1 MICNLCSNR
10 LLSSTQSRVL
20 TSETDLSTLTFL
32 RGPQKTDVPSHPV
45 VCKPCS
51 EKIRLVASIQS
62 QVQNPNRNTELD
74 EVDIEEMNQM
84 SAFYAENSD
93 SDPEYDPASQERLQ
107 KKITTSRPN
116 EMSDD
121 IPYLMCQLCSSSL
134 RRVASLRRHYITQ
147 HHYDP
152 ALAELLENGDS
163 SHWEQDG
170 PLDCQECSEEFSSKH
185 LLIRHALHSHTG
197 DFQTTFKCSR
207 CEKAYRYERDLKI
220 HQERLCSGI
229 LGSNQDCSHC
239 GKSYNVINLQTHVSF
254 AHKCRF
260 CDKILAN
267 RLEKCCHMR
276 EEHAN
281 ELKFECK
288 ECKQSFESDIYLK
301 RHQKNKHDIH
311 VITCP
316 RPNCS
321 EVFVKGSLKMKKH
334 LKNYHSPENEAL
346 LDSYKY
352 ACPEC
357 GKKLRTDSHLRSHL
371 RNKHNPEKKMVEC
384 PFCDHKLPLQ
394 RRCDLYRY
402 HIKQNHPDQK
412 EEIARY
418 ELRLQKWK
426 EDFRLRARV
435 QCFLCQYS
443 ASKMSNLPRHYA
455 EMHDYDKNLA
465 EKNDIDP
472 DHPDGALCPECGEHF
487 NNRHSQIRHLL
498 KVHSKSSGEQCLY
511 CSNRY
516 HRLEEHID
524 HLHQEEKAKTSQLCR
539 RCQPEQRFASFDD
552 LLRHTRSYHRKKPEP
567 TVAPVIDKEVKIK
580 RKLHKDRLCENC
592 GKTVPSAFMARHR
605 SECPRTLVEENRSKR
620 YVPVHLSG
628 ICPFCDLKFSDLL
641 GHIRHAHAKE
651 QASKEVGQTR
661 KTICSLCQEKFGSV
675 RELVT
680 HRQLHPTFKK
690 HKCTKCKAEF
700 ASVNEVRSHRKEQ
713 CPKNK
718 KAKKRGEAPPTNTL
732 TLLQQMADGVD
743 VETMVAPKV
752 KTLEYEGRG
761 TVTCHMCPRSF
772 TLKSLLR
779 RHYISQHEYDPKAI
793 GNTNLQGAK
802 EAVQCQE
809 CNQSLPGLHER
820 IKHQLDFHA
829 TVSGLICPYCSRK
842 FNHLDAHANKYHLLE
857 MQSPIQT
864 CSTCKHNFSSYEDL
878 KEHRQLHE
886 GGNKR
891 VVEIP
896 MTLNLAQ
903 SESVSLHSRVG
914 AHPEI
919 GNRGGIKCQLCNAFK
934 LRKDHLKLHYIKHH
948 GYEPKS
954 TKGSETVPG
963 DEVSNMSVGQVI
975 SCSTCLE
982 FFANNNMLIQHLLK
996 EHSQYSGQICPY
1008 CKGHF
1013 PERFIDLQ
1021 AHVTAKHID
1030 QLTGYNVVN
1039 ECKVCKNK
1047 FTGYAELRDHVQG
1060 HGDNYRDP
1068 YGNPEIYKEN
1078 SKKKKRANGKLITME
1093 ARSEQEPS
1101 TFMDA
1106 QDDNAHDVSF
1116 PSGLLEDIIETC
1128 PDPEAQTEKMGPP
1141 DFLERN
1147 TDTILSNPGVMAEEP
1162 NRDELFDL

>member
-1 MICNLCSNR
+1 A
-10 LLSSTQSRVL
+10 L
-20 TSETDLSTLTFL
+20 TSETDLATLSFL
-32 RGPQKTDVPSHPV
+32 RGQQKPVAASAAPPV
-45 VCKPCS
+45 VCQPCS
-51 EKIRLVASIQS
+51 DKIRLVTSIQS
-62 QVQNPNRNTELD
+62 QVQNPIEDVEPD
-74 EVDIEEMNQM
+74 EGDIDQMNQM

-93 SDPEYDPASQERLQ
+93 SDPEYDPGTHESLP
-107 KKITTSRPN
+107 KKSSKSPGDHMVN
-116 EMSDD
+116 D

-152 ALAELLENGDS
+152 GLAEVLESGDS
-163 SHWEQDG
+163 SNAEYDE
-170 PLDCQECSEEFSSKH
+170 PLDCQECNQEFSNKH
-185 LLIRHALHSHTG
+185 LLIKHALHVHTG

-207 CEKAYRYERDLKI
+207 CDKNYRYERDLKI
-220 HQERLCSGI
+220 HQERLCSGV
-229 LGSNQDCSHC
+229 LGANQDCPYC
-239 GKSYNVINLQTHVSF
+239 GKTYNVINLQTHISF

-260 CDKILAN
+260 CDKAMAN
-267 RLEKCCHMR
+267 RREKCCHLR

-281 ELKFECK
+281 EMKFECK
-288 ECKQSFESDIYLK
+288 QCKQCFESEVYLK
-301 RHQKNKHDIH
+301 RHQKNRHDILK
-311 VITCP
+311 ITCP
-316 RPNCS
+316 RLNCS
-321 EVFVKGSLKMKKH
+321 EVFVKGSAKMKKH
-334 LKNYHSPENEAL
+334 LKNYHSPEHEAL
-346 LDSYKY
+346 LELYKFS
-352 ACPEC
+352 CPEC
-357 GKKLRTDSHLRSHL
+357 GKKLRTKSHLSSHV
-371 RNKHNPEKKMVEC
+371 RNKHNPSKEMVDC
-384 PFCDHKLPLQ
+384 PFCDHQLPLQ

-402 HIKQNHPDQK
+402 HIKQNHPEQK
-412 EEIARY
+412 EEIARH
-418 ELRLQKWK
+418 ENRLQKWK
-426 EDFRLRARV
+426 EDFKLRARV

-455 EMHDYDKNLA
+455 EMHDYDKTLA
-465 EKNDIDP
+465 EKNGTDP

-524 HLHQEEKAKTSQLCR
+524 HLHQEEKVKSSQLCR
-539 RCQPEQRFASFDD
+539 RCQPEQRFASFND
-552 LLRHTRSYHRKKPEP
+552 LLRHTRSYHRKKPEAMP
-567 TVAPVIDKEVKIK
+567 APSMDKEAKMK

-641 GHIRHAHAKE
+641 GHIRHAHSKK
-651 QASKEVGQTR
+651 QASTEERVESRQT
-661 KTICSLCQEKFGSV
+661 TCTLCHEKFGSV

-690 HKCTKCKAEF
+690 HKCTKCNAEF
-700 ASVNEVRSHRKEQ
+700 PSVNEVRSHRKEH

-718 KAKKRGEAPPTNTL
+718 KAKKRGEAPPTNAL

-743 VETMVAPKV
+743 METMGAPKA
-752 KTLEYEGRG
+752 KPLEYEGRG
-761 TVTCHMCPRSF
+761 TVTCHMCPKSF

-779 RHYISQHEYDPKAI
+779 RHYISQHDYEPKSI
-793 GNTNLQGAK
+793 GNTNLQAAK
-802 EAVQCQE
+802 QSVQCQD
-809 CNQSLPGLHER
+809 CNQSLPGLNER

-829 TVSGLICPYCSRK
+829 TVSGLICPYCGRK
-842 FNHLDAHANKYHLLE
+842 FDLLDAHAN
-857 MQSPIQT
+857 
-864 CSTCKHNFSSYEDL
+864 N
-878 KEHRQLHE
+878 
-886 GGNKR
+886 
-891 VVEIP
+891 
-896 MTLNLAQ
+896 
-903 SESVSLHSRVG
+903 
-914 AHPEI
+914 
-919 GNRGGIKCQLCNAFK
+919 
-934 LRKDHLKLHYIKHH
+934 
-948 GYEPKS
+948 
-954 TKGSETVPG
+954 ETVAR
-963 DEVSNMSVGQVI
+963 DEVSNMSMGEVI

-982 FFANNNMLIQHLLK
+982 FFANNNVLIQHLLK

-1030 QLTGYNVVN
+1030 KLTGYNVVN
-1039 ECKVCKNK
+1039 ECKVCKNQ

-1068 YGNPEIYKEN
+1068 YGNPDVYKEN
-1078 SKKKKRANGKLITME
+1078 SKKRKRINGKLVASE
-1093 ARSEQEPS
+1093 ANAESIAEPS
-1101 TFMDA
+1101 AEPGTSAFMDA

-1116 PSGLLEDIIETC
+1116 PSGLLEEIIQTC
-1128 PDPEAQTEKMGPP
+1128 PDPDTDVHTEKMGPP

-1147 TDTILSNPGVMAEEP
+1147 TDTILSNPGVMTEEP